1 MVRGESPPTVETL
14 DRLGDFA
21 RLGREVPLPSEFT
34 DRGLAASGSKIVSGP
49 DLSGSERGG
58 NKPPK
63 VGKN

>member
-1 MVRGESPPTVETL
+1 
-14 DRLGDFA
+14 
-21 RLGREVPLPSEFT
+21 LPSEFT